1 MSQDRVPPACGLA
14 RLVAGRAQEYG
25 QRTFL
30 EDAQGGRTLSYAR
43 LAELVRERAAALD
56 AAAIPPGARVL
67 IDIENPVHFCAAYL
81 GVLAAGRCAV
91 PVNPHAPVAE
101 LVRTVSVVR
110 PEVMIGDRSD
120 RVACSGVPPLRHL
133 RPGRRATAAGPAE
146 SRPQPGSV
154 LLLTS
159 GSTGAPKAVELTED
173 RLLHVAR
180 AVVRHNRLTPADRGF
195 SPLPLFHINAQVV
208 ALLASLHA
216 GAALLVDRRFRRHG
230 FWEMLADRD
239 VTWINAVPAILTILA
254 EYPVPVRPPRLR
266 FIRSASAP
274 LPLAVRQ
281 RIGAR
286 TGAPVLESYGMTEAA
301 SQITATPLDGSAPAG
316 SCGRPV
322 GAEAE
327 VRDRG
332 GQPVPAG
339 TTGQIWIRGAGV
351 IDGYVGGRGA
361 ERFDAA
367 GWLNTGDLGHLD
379 EDGFLFLAGR
389 CDDVINRGGEMLYP
403 REIEEVLIADCAVRD
418 AVVVGRPDSVLGQV
432 PVAYVIPV
440 RAPGTADGLQHLLD
454 VLAARCAAELSRFK
468 RPEAVYVV
476 DELPRAATGKIQR
489 YRLRE
494 PSPAAAVP
502 AA

>member
-1 MSQDRVPPACGLA
+1 MSQDRVPPAGGLA
-14 RLVAGRAQEYG
+14 RLVAGRAQEHG

-56 AAAIPPGARVL
+56 AAAIPPGGRVL

-91 PVNPHAPVAE
+91 PVDPHAPVAE
-101 LVRTVSVVR
+101 LARTVSMVR
-110 PEVMIGDRSD
+110 PEVMIGDRAD
-120 RVACSGVPPLRHL
+120 RVARSGVPPLQHL
-133 RPGRRATAAGPAE
+133 PPGRRATAAGPGDP
-146 SRPQPGSV
+146 RPQPGSV

-173 RLLHVAR
+173 RLLHVAG
-180 AVVRHNRLTPADRGF
+180 AVARHNRLTPADRGF

-230 FWEMLADRD
+230 FWEMLAGRD
-239 VTWINAVPAILTILA
+239 VTWINVVPAILIMLA
-254 EYPVPVRPPRLR
+254 GYPVPVRPPRLR

-274 LPLAVRQ
+274 LPLAVRHQ
-281 RIGAR
+281 IGAR
-286 TGAPVLESYGMTEAA
+286 TGVPVLESYGMTEAA

-327 VRDRG
+327 VRDRR

-339 TTGQIWIRGAGV
+339 TTGQVWIRGPGV
-351 IDGYVGGRGA
+351 IGRYVGWRAA
-361 ERFDAA
+361 ERFDTA
-367 GWLNTGDLGHLD
+367 GWLKTGDLGHLD
-379 EDGFLFLAGR
+379 EAGFLFLAGR
-389 CDDVINRGGEMLYP
+389 DDDVINRGGEMLYP
-403 REIEEVLIADCAVRD
+403 REIEEVLIADPAVRD
-418 AVVVGRPDSVLGQV
+418 AVAVARPDSVLGQV

-440 RAPGTADGLQHLLD
+440 RDPGTADALQGLLD
-454 VLAARCAAELSRFK
+454 LLAARCAAELSRFK
-468 RPEAVYVV
+468 RPEAIYVV

-494 PSPAAAVP
+494 PRPAAAVP